1 MGKYKYTA
9 QAFCDAVRKLGTNPE
24 ALDNLCSYLENHFGE
39 WLDKYANT
47 PDDLAEEMQNFANIT
62 FAD

>member
-9 QAFCDAVRKLGTNPE
+9 QTFCDAVRKLGNNPE
-24 ALDNLCSYLENHFGE
+24 ALENLQVYLEHHFGE
-39 WLDKYANT
+39 WLKKWADT

-62 FAD
+62 F